1 MLSSSSLVRGV
12 SVLAM
17 VSCCAVPAFAAD
29 LGVGGGFKDGPG
41 YAPLWQGFYIGLNAG
56 GIADGKSDY
65 NFPLGGYTPD
75 NKNTADLKGMLGG
88 LQAGYN
94 AQFGHIVA
102 GIEADGG
109 FAKTD
114 SPTYSINQGA
124 NMETQLNSTFTVRG
138 RLGAT
143 LRPNLLF
150 YGTGGYAIANVDHS
164 LDFGGQLFKDSG
176 TIQGWVAGGGLE
188 YMHSS
193 RLSFGVELL
202 HYDFGQDRFNLTYT
216 GPATSDTIPTD
227 IDTAM
232 TTVRGRLSFHLD

>member
-1 MLSSSSLVRGV
+1 MLSASSLMRGV

-17 VSCCAVPAFAAD
+17 VSCCAASAFAAD
-29 LGVGGGFKDGPG
+29 LGVGGGFKDEPG
-41 YAPLWQGFYIGLNAG
+41 YAPLWQGFYMGLNAG
-56 GIADGKSDY
+56 GIADGGAVY
-65 NFPLGGYTPD
+65 NFVLGGYTPD
-75 NKNTADLKGMLGG
+75 NKNTADLKGLLGG

-94 AQFGHIVA
+94 AQFGHVVA

-124 NMETQLNSTFTVRG
+124 NMETQLNSAFTVRG
-138 RLGAT
+138 RLGMT
-143 LRPNLLF
+143 LRPSLLF

-164 LDFGGQLFKDSG
+164 IDFGGELHKDSG

-202 HYDFGQDRFNLTYT
+202 HYDFGQDHFNLTN
-216 GPATSDTIPTD
+216 TSPSTSNTVPTD

-232 TTVRGRLSFHLD
+232 TTVRARINFHLD